1 MLGDPA
7 LDRVQVGTTGRQH
20 TAGVGDRDVAHPRL
34 PQDHGAGDTCG
45 PGAGDDHPRSGR
57 RSAPGSR
64 PLRSQ
69 GQQAG
74 PAAPLATVP
83 PVEIRELA
91 VPDSYVLD
99 LVAHGDDRGS
109 FTEWYRAD
117 VLASATGRSLP
128 LAQAN
133 HSVSA
138 LGVLRGVHFALV
150 PPGQAKYVYCP
161 AGRVLDVV
169 VDVRVGSPTF
179 GVSDAV
185 LLEADRPRA
194 VFLAEGLGHAFLAL
208 EDRSSVTY
216 LVSTGWSPGRE
227 FALSPLDPDLALPW
241 PADVEFRL
249 SDKDRAAPT
258 LAQARELGVLPTV
271 EQCTARYAQQRAGS

>member
-1 MLGDPA
+1 M
-7 LDRVQVGTTGRQH
+7 
-20 TAGVGDRDVAHPRL
+20 
-34 PQDHGAGDTCG
+34 
-45 PGAGDDHPRSGR
+45 
-57 RSAPGSR
+57 
-64 PLRSQ
+64 
-69 GQQAG
+69 
-74 PAAPLATVP
+74 
-83 PVEIRELA
+83 EIRELA

-99 LVAHGDDRGS
+99 LVPHGDDRGR

-117 VLASATGRSLP
+117 VLAGATGRALP

-138 LGVLRGVHFALV
+138 RGVLRGVHFALV

-185 LLEADRPRA
+185 LLEAERPRA
-194 VFLAEGLGHAFLAL
+194 VFLAEGLGHAFLSL
-208 EDRSSVTY
+208 EDGSSVTY
-216 LVSTGWSPGRE
+216 LVSTGYSPGRE
-227 FALSPLDPDLALPW
+227 FGVSPLDPELDLPW
-241 PADVEFRL
+241 PGDVEVRL

-258 LAQARELGVLPTV
+258 LAQAREQGVLPTMA
-271 EQCTARYAQQRAGS
+271 ECRAWYAQQRAGA

>member
-1 MLGDPA
+1 
-7 LDRVQVGTTGRQH
+7 V
-20 TAGVGDRDVAHPRL
+20 
-34 PQDHGAGDTCG
+34 
-45 PGAGDDHPRSGR
+45 
-57 RSAPGSR
+57 
-64 PLRSQ
+64 
-69 GQQAG
+69 
-74 PAAPLATVP
+74 LA
-83 PVEIRELA
+83 VEIRELA
-91 VPDSYVLD
+91 VPDAFVLD
-99 LVAHGDDRGS
+99 LVPHGDDRGR

-117 VLASATGRSLP
+117 VLASATGWSLP

-138 LGVLRGVHFALV
+138 RGVLRGVHFALV

-185 LLEADRPRA
+185 LLESERPRA

-208 EDRSSVTY
+208 EDGSSVTY
-216 LVSTGWSPGRE
+216 LVSSGYSPGRE
-227 FALSPLDPDLALPW
+227 FGVSPLDPELDLPW
-241 PADVEFRL
+241 PSDVEVRL

-258 LAQARELGVLPTV
+258 LAQAREQGILPTM
-271 EQCTARYAQQRAGS
+271 EQCAARYAELRR